1 MATAGTVTL
10 SGIYPV
16 LLRQQRATAGNSGQ
30 QRATVKHSVATV
42 NYRLFS
48 FISIIYLFCSRC
60 CHCCRGICAFWEKNK
75 KNELKLN
82 IMFHKANC
90 KMEWKEKVRMNSYGL
105 FFQGYWLRPCMGLN
119 CWQRWG
125 PYVFDEREVRR
136 FLELEELPLES
147 FTNNKFPERMTVLMR
162 AVGDYTF
169 LSVLKKTQKMVDL
182 EYKAFVAEN
191 ISKGIT
197 DGLNF

>member
-1 MATAGTVTL
+1 
-10 SGIYPV
+10 
-16 LLRQQRATAGNSGQ
+16 
-30 QRATVKHSVATV
+30 
-42 NYRLFS
+42 
-48 FISIIYLFCSRC
+48 
-60 CHCCRGICAFWEKNK
+60 
-75 KNELKLN
+75 
-82 IMFHKANC
+82 
-90 KMEWKEKVRMNSYGL
+90 
-105 FFQGYWLRPCMGLN
+105 MGLN